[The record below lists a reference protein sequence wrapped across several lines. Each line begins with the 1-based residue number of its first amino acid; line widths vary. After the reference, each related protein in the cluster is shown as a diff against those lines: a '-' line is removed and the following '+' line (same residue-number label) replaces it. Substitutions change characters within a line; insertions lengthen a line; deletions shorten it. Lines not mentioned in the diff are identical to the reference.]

1 MTDISTVW
9 DVAEASGDWDFVP
22 TVVKTTQLQIN
33 AQPFVVGGPSGTAF
47 SLLGGAPGLSQPVA
61 GSIYRNDWQGN
72 QLLYPTPR
80 TNTCPQSQSLQ
91 SWTTNSSP
99 TVSANAAVAPDGTTT
114 ATLISGT
121 GSANCGIFKQSSGI
135 TTSVGTVVTFST
147 YVQFYSGT
155 PSQRLFLQGTAFP
168 LSPFATFNTQTG
180 AVTGTSGLISSSSV
194 AIGGGWFRV
203 SMTASA
209 TAAGIATPVLYSG
222 TTSAFGNYLW
232 GAQVELS
239 TSVPTAY
246 IPTTTS
252 AVTVT
257 DYTVDQFGNG
267 TMAVTEPTA
276 SYSWTGSCLSTTIT
290 PGGYLASGDDLST
303 SVLISLFTDR
313 LATPTDSLPD
323 LTNDRRGWWGDLDQD
338 VPIGSRLW
346 LLSRAKLI
354 AATATQA
361 KGYILEAL
369 QWLIDD
375 GVAASVTADTTI
387 VNPNQLNAMVGIQQ
401 SDGTQRN
408 MAFNWVWDQIN

>member
-147 YVQFYSGT
+147 YVQFQSGT

-209 TAAGIATPVLYSG
+209 TVAGIATPVLYSG

-246 IPTTTS
+246 IPTTAS

-257 DYTVDQFGNG
+257 DYTQDAYGDVTIPAPLPIGAQLLVTSPNDGLAAGTVLANGDGVSTQFAYRAAYTG
-267 TMAVTEPTA
+267 PTA
-276 SYSWTGSCLSTTIT
+276 GAYGSINLNAQFFVTAYRPNSAAAYSNI
-290 PGGYLASGDDLST
+290 GGYKI
-303 SVLISLFTDR
+303 SVGAY
-313 LATPTDSLPD
+313 ATPSQLMYASLSQFTGGVTDSSIYAC
-323 LTNDRRGWWGDLDQD
+323 
-338 VPIGSRLW
+338 V
-346 LLSRAKLI
+346 
-354 AATATQA
+354 AATKAE
-361 KGYILEAL
+361 G
-369 QWLIDD
+369 
-375 GVAASVTADTTI
+375 TI
-387 VNPNQLNAMVGIQQ
+387 A
-401 SDGTQRN
+401 
-408 MAFNWVWDQIN
+408 WVSISN